1 MPHEIRL
8 QQQRRARLLLVHLTR
23 STTRLSPFFAKAV
36 SFSFTAFRMCF
47 DEYTSFLDFLS
58 CFVTRGLCS
67 YSILVR
73 QNAAKNKGER
83 V

>member
-1 MPHEIRL
+1 
-8 QQQRRARLLLVHLTR
+8 
-23 STTRLSPFFAKAV
+23 
-36 SFSFTAFRMCF
+36 MCF